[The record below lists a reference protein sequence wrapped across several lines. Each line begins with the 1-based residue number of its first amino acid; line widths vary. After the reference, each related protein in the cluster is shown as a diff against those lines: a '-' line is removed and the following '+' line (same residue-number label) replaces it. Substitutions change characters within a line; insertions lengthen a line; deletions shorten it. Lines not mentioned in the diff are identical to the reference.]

1 MTDISKVSL
10 RAACA
15 TTTRSGEFFASW
27 FASICGVSAREPMPC
42 RIMTRSAAGGRCAA
56 QLLFIAASNPTGNLR
71 DCSPNFGGHGV
82 KPTALVEIVARVH

>member
-1 MTDISKVSL
+1 
-10 RAACA
+10 
-15 TTTRSGEFFASW
+15 
-27 FASICGVSAREPMPC
+27 MPC